1 MVWSASAANSE
12 TVPLKEELVGET
24 GVWSPVFVVYVET
37 VPLMEDLLKSVGLVE
52 TTAGVLS
59 LLCKVETVPLMEDLL
74 KSVGNE
80 KDDVTVAGPETHD
93 DETVA
98 GPEKDDVGC
107 VRVEEED
114 LEELGRPCQ

>member
-1 MVWSASAANSE
+1 MVISAANSE
-12 TVPLKEELVGET
+12 TVPQKEELLGDT

-37 VPLMEDLLKSVGLVE
+37 VPLMEDLLKSAGLVE

-59 LLCKVETVPLMEDLL
+59 LLCIVETVPLMEDLL

-80 KDDVTVAGPETHD
+80 KDDV
-93 DETVA
+93 
-98 GPEKDDVGC
+98 GC

-114 LEELGRPCQ
+114 LEEPGRPCQ